1 MTILRS
7 ILGRFRKEP
16 LATLPAL
23 DDFIDE
29 RAAFIA
35 QKCVVEYARARSGV
49 LSEKLFKEEAF
60 IAALTR
66 SRWTSYTATA
76 CDVAEMVMGKLR
88 PHSDLVAPRL
98 AAALAA
104 RMGAVFARYPLPPHA
119 REGFWEEASA
129 MLGRELARAALAAPR
144 PVKDIPLERARLV
157 FDSLPVHESM
167 RQHDYVLIQNNLR
180 TNLVRAHEDFVAVA
194 DISALARALDGAAE
208 GA

>member
-1 MTILRS
+1 MTLLQS
-7 ILGRFRKEP
+7 ILGRFRKKP

-60 IAALTR
+60 IEALTR
-66 SRWTSYTATA
+66 SRWTSYTLTA
-76 CDVAEMVMGKLR
+76 CDVAEMVMGKLQ
-88 PHSDLVAPRL
+88 PHSDLTASRL
-98 AAALAA
+98 AAALAL
-104 RMGAVFARYPLPPHA
+104 RVGCVFARYPLPPHA
-119 REGFWEEASA
+119 PGGFWEEASA
-129 MLGRELARAALAAPR
+129 MLGRELARAALAEPR
-144 PVKDIPLERARLV
+144 PVKDIPLERAKRV

-180 TNLVRAHEDFVAVA
+180 TNLVRAHEDFVGVA
-194 DISALARALDGAAE
+194 DLSALARALDEAAE